1 MIDVM
6 KRAREIQKRIVLDLQ
21 KTGMSTYLDGM
32 PTNEGQQENRAI
44 LILNEVLKTNAD
56 KGRAIYQ
63 ARFTIQAFLTTSD
76 YDDVAEACDNL
87 INALSSSWD
96 DGIDFVLSK
105 EIERITPHVGAFS
118 GQSIVLIDLNVNF
131 YNRRL

>member
-21 KTGMSTYLDGM
+21 KTGISVYLDGM

>member
-21 KTGMSTYLDGM
+21 KTGISVYLDGM
-32 PTNEGQQENRAI
+32 PTNEGQQKNRAI
-44 LILNEVLKTNAD
+44 LILNEVLKTNTD

-63 ARFTIQAFLTTSD
+63 ARFTIQVFLTTND
-76 YDDVAEACDNL
+76 YDDVAEMCDNL
-87 INALSSSWD
+87 LNALSSTWD

-118 GQSIVLIDLNVNF
+118 GQSIILIDLNVNF